1 MVLSR
6 TRWLLCV
13 RLQRLA
19 LRVSC
24 VACPGAGSCHN
35 SRCNHKPGTQLCELH
50 ATSSPSPELV
60 AKTDAEEEATANKKT
75 EEEAAANKIT
85 EEKATADKK
94 AEESAAH
101 NNSEEDGRKRRAS
114 SSHNAGSTNS
124 AAMKGTLA
132 NQLKHIG
139 LGSDKIAQL
148 TAAADVKAHER
159 AAKKAEEEAVA
170 DKKAHDEDRK
180 HGTSAS
186 HGAGAAGSAVKGTHQ
201 HAQLLHA
208 KARMEFTVRA
218 CVRPCAEAESVAV
231 AAEQAV
237 EQLVR
242 CAVLFEWKKYAR
254 ENVKATESCG
264 GWAGPPTVLTSRWRC
279 GMGRRGRRGGGHW
292 EGRPPDRRRLRAR
305 QPRLWLD
312 DARARG

>member
-1 MVLSR
+1 
-6 TRWLLCV
+6 
-13 RLQRLA
+13 
-19 LRVSC
+19 
-24 VACPGAGSCHN
+24 
-35 SRCNHKPGTQLCELH
+35 LH
-50 ATSSPSPELV
+50 ATSSPSPELE
-60 AKTDAEEEATANKKT
+60 AKTDAEEEAAAKKKA
-75 EEEAAANKIT
+75 EEEAAANKKA
-85 EEKATADKK
+85 EKEAAADKK

-101 NNSEEDGRKRRAS
+101 NNSEEDGSKHRAS
-114 SSHNAGSTNS
+114 SSHDAGSTNS

-132 NQLKHIG
+132 KQLKHIG
-139 LGSDKIAQL
+139 LDSDTIAQL

-186 HGAGAAGSAVKGTHQ
+186 HGAGAAGSAVKGTHH

-218 CVRPCAEAESVAV
+218 CVRPCAEAESAAV

-254 ENVKATESCG
+254 ENAKATESCG
-264 GWAGPPTVLTSRWRC
+264 GWAGPQPCSPRDGAAAW
-279 GMGRRGRRGGGHW
+279 GGGGGGA
-292 EGRPPDRRRLRAR
+292 EGIGKGGHRIGAGFRAR
-305 QPRLWLD
+305 QPRLWRD
-312 DARARG
+312 DALACG